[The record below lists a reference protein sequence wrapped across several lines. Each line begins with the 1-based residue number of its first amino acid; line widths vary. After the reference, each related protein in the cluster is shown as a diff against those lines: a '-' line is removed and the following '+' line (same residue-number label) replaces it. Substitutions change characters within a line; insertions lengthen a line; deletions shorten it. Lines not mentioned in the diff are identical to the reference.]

1 VTIDWGDIDLGKYNS
16 PESWR
21 QYAEVI
27 ADCTAAARLT
37 RLQRDHDLTQT
48 QLTLSRVAISF
59 CAWLS
64 RN

>member
-1 VTIDWGDIDLGKYNS
+1 MTIDWGDIDLGKYNS

-27 ADCTAAARLT
+27 ADWTAGHAADEIAAGPRSNT
-37 RLQRDHDLTQT
+37 NASDIFH
-48 QLTLSRVAISF
+48 VAVSF